1 LGVPNIRRTDN
12 FFELGG
18 HSLLAAKMFARM
30 QKMLG
35 KALPLAT
42 LFQAPTVAKL
52 AALLRDKG
60 WSPSWSSLVPIR
72 PGGTKTPFY
81 FVHPIGGNVLNLA
94 GIAAHFDQD
103 QPIFGLQAKGLDG
116 KEAPNTSVEQMAT
129 DYIEHIR
136 SVQPDGPYHI
146 GGFSA
151 GGVVA
156 YEMARQLKMIGR
168 EVIVLALLDTKIDAP
183 GKSGERLLRT
193 LAFNIRYAFHIGIGT
208 FARQKAKN
216 WRMRASIRM
225 WSTKKALGQSTDS
238 CMLGVEE
245 AFLLALRNYTPLPYT
260 GDAILFRAKDEL
272 VSYSDQTLGWGT
284 LVQGKLEIREVSG
297 DHDTILYEPHIGMLA
312 RVLNSCLQAVHEC
325 LSQKQPKQG
334 RPMKTLQQPA

>member
-1 LGVPNIRRTDN
+1 
-12 FFELGG
+12 
-18 HSLLAAKMFARM
+18 
-30 QKMLG
+30 
-35 KALPLAT
+35 
-42 LFQAPTVAKL
+42 VAKL

-72 PGGTKTPFY
+72 PGGSKAPFY

-94 GIAAHFDQD
+94 GIAAHFDPD

-116 KEAPNTSVEQMAT
+116 QKTPNTSIEQMAS
-129 DYIEHIR
+129 DYIEHMR

-156 YEMARQLKMIGR
+156 YEMARQLQAAGQK
-168 EVIVLALLDTKIDAP
+168 VSVLALLDTKIDAP
-183 GKSGERLLRT
+183 AGNAGTASWRAIQRFVRT
-193 LAFNIRYAFHIGIGT
+193 IGFNVRYAFHIGFGP

-216 WRMRASIRM
+216 WRMRANIRL
-225 WSTKKALGQSTDS
+225 WSTTQALGQIPSARGLD
-238 CMLGVEE
+238 VEE
-245 AFLLALRNYTPLPYT
+245 AFLLALRNYSPLPYH

-272 VSYSDQTLGWGT
+272 VSYSDQTLGWGG

-297 DHDTILYEPHIGMLA
+297 DHDTILYEPHIGTLA
-312 RVLNSCLQAVHEC
+312 QVLNSCLRAVHEC
-325 LSQKQPKQG
+325 LAQPQPKQG
-334 RPMKTLQQPA
+334 RAMKPLQQSA

>member
-1 LGVPNIRRTDN
+1 
-12 FFELGG
+12 
-18 HSLLAAKMFARM
+18 M

-35 KALPLAT
+35 KSLPLAT

-60 WSPSWSSLVPIR
+60 WSPCWSSLVPIR
-72 PGGTKTPFY
+72 PSGTKTPFY

-94 GIAAHFDQD
+94 GIAAHFDHD

-116 KEAPNTSVEQMAT
+116 KEAPNTSVEQMAA

-156 YEMARQLKMIGR
+156 YEMARQLQAGGQD
-168 EVIVLALLDTKIDAP
+168 VAVLALLDTKIDSP
-183 GKSGERLLRT
+183 GKSGERLVRT
-193 LAFNIRYAFHIGIGT
+193 VAFNVRYAFHIGIGT
-208 FARQKAKN
+208 FLRQKAKN
-216 WRMRASIRM
+216 WRMRANIRM
-225 WSTKKALGQSTDS
+225 WSTKQAFGQNTAS
-238 CMLGVEE
+238 CVLGVEE
-245 AFLLALRNYTPLPYT
+245 AFLLALRNYVPLSYA

-272 VSYSDQTLGWGT
+272 VSYSDETLGWGS
-284 LVQGKLEIREVSG
+284 LVKGKLEIREVSG

-325 LSQKQPKQG
+325 LAQQQPKRG
-334 RPMKTLQQPA
+334 RNMKALHQPA